1 MSELVVK
8 CMCYDLIEEDRD
20 SNGLGA
26 EVKLM
31 RDGRSIVTR
40 SLKSEVEGL
49 HNLRC
54 TTAQREHKID
64 GDGACVSFWRN
75 SKRRGVSGFL

>member
-1 MSELVVK
+1 MSELVIK

-20 SNGLGA
+20 SNGLGS

-40 SLKSEVEGL
+40 PL
-49 HNLRC
+49 
-54 TTAQREHKID
+54 
-64 GDGACVSFWRN
+64 
-75 SKRRGVSGFL
+75 

>member
-40 SLKSEVEGL
+40 SLKSEVGEGL
-49 HNLRC
+49 HNLHN
-54 TTAQREHKID
+54 EKID
-64 GDGACVSFWRN
+64 CDGACVSFWRN
-75 SKRRGVSGFL
+75 SKRRGGRFL

>member
-40 SLKSEVEGL
+40 SL
-49 HNLRC
+49 
-54 TTAQREHKID
+54 
-64 GDGACVSFWRN
+64 
-75 SKRRGVSGFL
+75 